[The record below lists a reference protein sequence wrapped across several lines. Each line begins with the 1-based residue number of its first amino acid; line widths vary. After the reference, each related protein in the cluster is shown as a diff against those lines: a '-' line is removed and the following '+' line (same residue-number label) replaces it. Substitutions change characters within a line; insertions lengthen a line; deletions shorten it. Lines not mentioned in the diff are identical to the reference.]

1 MLQLLLNHVSVV
13 LSRPLD
19 PIVPADLAW
28 RDGLPYSSAFED
40 VYFLPENG
48 PLEVTHVFID
58 GNRLTERWQALPR
71 DAKTR
76 FVIAETGFGSGLN
89 ALVTIDC
96 WLKHA
101 PPNAHLYY
109 YTCEKYPLNREDFAR
124 SMALWPQYGSIAA
137 ALLEAFP
144 MLVPGMHP
152 LKLPGLPVTL
162 MLMLGDATERYQELL
177 TSGEAETEK
186 AFGQSRLD
194 AIFLDGFSPAK
205 NPDMWTQ
212 TLFNT
217 LGLLARDSATLATF
231 SCARA
236 VCEGLEQAGF
246 VVRKVP
252 GFGRKR
258 RMVVAQKTFDV
269 ECRAM
274 RKTAWHVN
282 TKRFQQRG
290 RALVVGAGLAGAF
303 VADALARRGWE
314 VVVLERE
321 ANPAGGASG
330 NPQAV
335 LYPMFSS
342 HDSPMSRFFLMAFP
356 LSARRLRALHHEGVG
371 GDFKGIL
378 QLAMDDKTRM
388 EFARLRPLFAHCPD
402 VAQWVDA
409 KMASR
414 LAGITL
420 RHEALFV
427 PAAGW
432 MDARALCAHLL
443 CAPNIELL
451 TNTPVDTIQ
460 RTDSRW
466 HAGGQSGDIL
476 VIASGIAASRY
487 PETSHL
493 TLKAL
498 RGQMSGF
505 ASTPESRA
513 LLLPVCGDG
522 HVLPAVNGLHHTGA
536 TYYPGVHSSACN
548 TEDDAFNMARLST
561 LAPDAVWPETASTH
575 WAGVRA
581 VTPDYLP
588 LVGPVADAQAFCDR
602 FAPMRRN
609 AKCWLASA
617 GAFHEGLY
625 LCAGFGS
632 RALTSAPMC
641 AEFLAESLD
650 AQTPLLPRSLQQA
663 LSPARFLVRALIR
676 SGG

>member
-1 MLQLLLNHVSVV
+1 MPHPLPNHVSVV

-19 PIVPADLAW
+19 PIVPADLSW
-28 RDGLPYSSAFED
+28 RDGLPYSPAFED

-48 PLEVTHVFID
+48 PAEVRHVFVD
-58 GNRLTERWQALPR
+58 GNQLIERWQALPR
-71 DAKTR
+71 DAKSH

-96 WLKHA
+96 WLKNA
-101 PPNAHLYY
+101 PADAHLYY
-109 YTCEKYPLNREDFAR
+109 YSCEKYPLKREDFAR
-124 SMALWPQYGSIAA
+124 CMALWPQYEAIGA
-137 ALLEAFP
+137 ALLEACP
-144 MLVPGMHP
+144 MLVPGMHQ
-152 LKLPGLPVTL
+152 LKLSGLPVTL
-162 MLMLGDATERYQELL
+162 MLMLGDATDMYTELL

-186 AFGQSRLD
+186 AFGQCRLD

-205 NPDMWTQ
+205 NPAMWTQ

-217 LGLLARDSATLATF
+217 LGLLAHDTATLATF

-236 VCEGLEQAGF
+236 VCEGLGQAGF
-246 VVRKVP
+246 MVSKVP

-258 RMVVAQKTFDV
+258 RMLVARKSPNV
-269 ECRAM
+269 ENRTI
-274 RKTAWHVN
+274 RKTPWHVN
-282 TKRFQQRG
+282 AKRFQQRG
-290 RALVVGAGLAGAF
+290 RALVAGAGLAGAF

-356 LSARRLRALHHEGVG
+356 QSARRLRALHGEGVG
-371 GDFKGIL
+371 GDFSGIL
-378 QLAMDDKTRM
+378 QLAMDNKTRQ

-409 KMASR
+409 AMASR
-414 LAGITL
+414 LAGIPL

-432 MDARALCAHLL
+432 MDARALCTHLL
-443 CAPNIELL
+443 SAPNIQVLA
-451 TNTPVDTIQ
+451 NTPVETIH
-460 RTDSRW
+460 RENSLW
-466 HAGGQSGDIL
+466 YAGGQTGDIL
-476 VIASGIAASRY
+476 VIACGIAASRY

-493 TLKAL
+493 TLKPL

-505 ASTPESRA
+505 ESTSESRA

-522 HVLPAVNGLHHTGA
+522 HVLPAVNGVHLTGA
-536 TYYPGVHSSACN
+536 TYFPGVDSSVCSS
-548 TEDDAFNMARLST
+548 EDDARNMARLATFVPDVSW
-561 LAPDAVWPETASTH
+561 PDAASTQ

-588 LVGPVADAQAFCDR
+588 LVGPVADVGQFSER

-609 AKCWLASA
+609 AKCWLSA
-617 GAFHEGLY
+617 TGAFHEGLY
-625 LCAGFGS
+625 ICAGFGS
-632 RALTSAPMC
+632 RALTSAPLC

-650 AQTPLLPRSLQQA
+650 ASAPLLPRSIQQA

-676 SGG
+676 SSV